1 MQAALTVSDT
11 GIHVDFT
18 GTSPQSRYG
27 INVPLAYTTAYTVFG
42 LGCVVASQIPNNA
55 GSLGP
60 LTVSAPTGCILNAPK
75 PAPVCS
81 RHIIGQMLPDV
92 VFGCL
97 RQIIPDRVPA
107 EGTSCL
113 WNLNVRGETQ
123 AGSGGNYGFTM
134 AVTSNG
140 GTGARPDKD
149 GLSATAYPS
158 GVRGTPVEIAESQ
171 TPLIF
176 WKKELRPD
184 SGGAG
189 RTQGGHGQI
198 IEIGSGIDRPWDILA
213 AFDRIDHPARGRD
226 GGRDGAA
233 GYVGLKSGQKFRGK
247 GFQQVPP
254 GDRLVV
260 LTPGG
265 GGIGAPDERAAERV
279 ARDLVGRAGLGG
291 DGTGFVWLHAG
302 QGGGVSNQETRKG
315 RLVSRKGTIMF
326 TRREFMVGTGAVL
339 ASTAL
344 THPASAATSLDLAT
358 VWPDGNFH
366 TTNAK
371 RFAEEVGKATG
382 GEVKITVQAGGSLGF
397 KGPEQLRAVRDGLVP
412 LADILNIQQIG
423 DEPMLGTESI
433 PFLVGSDQELKI
445 LHKYLRP
452 EYEAIAAKNNQK
464 VLYMVP
470 WPTQY
475 LHLKVKTDTLD
486 GLKGVKIRVP
496 DKNAQDMCA
505 AVGMAPVLIPWGET
519 IPALASGAVAGVST
533 SSVSGVD
540 GKFWE
545 FLKYVYPTNHTWSCQ
560 MVNVNND
567 TWKKLTPAHQKAIE
581 ELAKKLEPE
590 FWAASLK
597 ADTDSLK
604 RLTDG
609 GMEVVQVPP
618 AMMKD
623 FQAKTAPLQ
632 DAFLKRVPASEKP
645 VKAFLAEVKR
655 SS

>member
-1 MQAALTVSDT
+1 
-11 GIHVDFT
+11 
-18 GTSPQSRYG
+18 
-27 INVPLAYTTAYTVFG
+27 
-42 LGCVVASQIPNNA
+42 
-55 GSLGP
+55 
-60 LTVSAPTGCILNAPK
+60 
-75 PAPVCS
+75 
-81 RHIIGQMLPDV
+81 
-92 VFGCL
+92 
-97 RQIIPDRVPA
+97 
-107 EGTSCL
+107 
-113 WNLNVRGETQ
+113 
-123 AGSGGNYGFTM
+123 
-134 AVTSNG
+134 
-140 GTGARPDKD
+140 
-149 GLSATAYPS
+149 
-158 GVRGTPVEIAESQ
+158 
-171 TPLIF
+171 
-176 WKKELRPD
+176 
-184 SGGAG
+184 
-189 RTQGGHGQI
+189 
-198 IEIGSGIDRPWDILA
+198 
-213 AFDRIDHPARGRD
+213 
-226 GGRDGAA
+226 
-233 GYVGLKSGQKFRGK
+233 
-247 GFQQVPP
+247 
-254 GDRLVV
+254 
-260 LTPGG
+260 
-265 GGIGAPDERAAERV
+265 
-279 ARDLVGRAGLGG
+279 
-291 DGTGFVWLHAG
+291 
-302 QGGGVSNQETRKG
+302 
-315 RLVSRKGTIMF
+315 MF
-326 TRREFMVGTGAVL
+326 TRREFMVGTAAVL
-339 ASTAL
+339 TSTAL
-344 THPASAATSLDLAT
+344 THPASAATNLDLAT

-412 LADILNIQQIG
+412 IADVLNIQQIG

-433 PFLVGSDQELKI
+433 PFLVGSDSELKI

-475 LHLKVKTDTLD
+475 LHLKVKADTLE

-533 SSVSGVD
+533 SAVSGVD

-545 FLKYVYPTNHTWSCQ
+545 FLKYIYPTNHTWSCQ
-560 MVNVNND
+560 MVNINND
-567 TWKKLTPAHQKAIE
+567 TWKKLSPAHQKAIE

-609 GMEVVQVPP
+609 GMEVVKVPP

-623 FQAKTAPLQ
+623 FQARTAPLL